1 MKQTSKQPNQDSEYP
16 HFDYRGLKCPLPVL
30 KARRALN
37 AYQSG
42 DGIRILA
49 DDPAAPL
56 DMKHFCDTEGHQLA
70 ACDEVDGYFSF
81 MIIKGA
87 SEKAQISLTAIG
99 VARMVS
105 LCLIPLPLCFL
116 RGVCIN

>member
-49 DDPAAPL
+49 DDPTAPL

-81 MIIKGA
+81 MIIKRA
-87 SEKAQISLTAIG
+87 S
-99 VARMVS
+99 
-105 LCLIPLPLCFL
+105 
-116 RGVCIN
+116 